1 MRVLSI
7 FNSKSIGG
15 VVLQGGGASLFFSR
29 LVSILDMLKIK
40 EKQRE
45 PGHGKIRE
53 MKTKY

>member
-15 VVLQGGGASLFFSR
+15 AVLQEGGASLFFSR

-40 EKQRE
+40 EKQRG

>member
-7 FNSKSIGG
+7 FNSKRERRGG
-15 VVLQGGGASLFFSR
+15 PSGGGASLFFSR

-40 EKQRE
+40 EKQRG